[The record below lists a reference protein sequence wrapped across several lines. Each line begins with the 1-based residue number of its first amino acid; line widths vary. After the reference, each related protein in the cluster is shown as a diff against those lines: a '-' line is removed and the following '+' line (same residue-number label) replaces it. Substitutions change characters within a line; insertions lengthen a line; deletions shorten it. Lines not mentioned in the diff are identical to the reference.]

1 MTSKIVLIG
10 KLQEYQSYFNLINS
24 QIRNES
30 ITIVGMVLEGTQYK
44 SLDNIPV
51 YTSLSQV
58 KDLKFDYFVLLNEDE
73 EYFKTIPA
81 EGFIQKTI
89 PIRVFEIPYFNFSKY
104 QQILENPPSIICR
117 HCWGG
122 LLYHTLGLQFRSPF
136 INMFIMEADFNKL
149 AKNFNHYMQQ
159 ELVFLKEGHD
169 PILNH
174 NYPIVKLDDITI
186 YFNHYT
192 SFEEA
197 KTKWEER
204 KKRINYDNL
213 FFETTTEEKN
223 LALEFNSLQLP
234 RKICFTRFNIDSPY
248 IVNCQDLLLESQKGQ
263 LGMFVNGTATGE
275 IPFFDILEL
284 LLNDNFDSRIM
295 MPEVNDN
302 ERAFNHYKTT
312 KMYKLEHDRFAGL
325 DDTVPWELDDK
336 LEAYNYI
343 DKLGISHPK
352 VLYKLDNMDDF
363 KRLIREN
370 RLPDNFCLKISNRS
384 SCIGIML
391 LHKIGEDL
399 YFDDLS
405 SKSYS
410 IDDIVNYQS
419 QLNKRKS
426 EKANQTYY
434 FVEEKV
440 DNFVS
445 DMDIPVDYK
454 VFCFNG
460 VPKLIFQINR
470 NVNHY
475 TISLFDGNF
484 IPLREGRDWFINPEM
499 ASLGVPV
506 VPPSAY
512 EILDQSMKI
521 SKEIGDKYVRIDWF
535 DNGEE
540 PVFGEFTFITGAT
553 FVGMFTLSEEIL
565 KNMDTSLSQEY
576 YTDYVEKGYRINC
589 NELQEVLDTSLD
601 FKSCEYFA
609 LLKKCSIGN
618 LEAIEEMGKYFE
630 SLAVNEGD
638 AVKRRL
644 YQHLEICWYET
655 LLNYKELTTE
665 KLCRSIHAGKG
676 FIFLKTQYYPQR
688 ILEAKNA
695 LYDTG
700 VKSDWY
706 KIRWAQFILDFGVD
720 DEEILKSKEL
730 VKKYSEDGM
739 DYAVAV
745 KNKYNI

>member
-1 MTSKIVLIG
+1 MSSKIVLIG
-10 KLQEYQSYFNLINS
+10 KLHEYQSNFNLINS
-24 QIRNES
+24 QIKNES
-30 ITIVGMVLEGTQYK
+30 ITVVGMILEGTLYK

-51 YTSLSQV
+51 YNSLSQI
-58 KDLKFDYFVLLNEDE
+58 KDLKFDYFVLLNDDKQ
-73 EYFKTIPA
+73 YYNTILVT
-81 EGFIQKTI
+81 GYKQKII
-89 PIRVFEIPYFNFSKY
+89 PIRVFQIPYFNFSKY

-122 LLYHTLGLQFRSPF
+122 LLYHTLGLQFQSPF
-136 INMFIMEADFNKL
+136 INMFIRDTDFNKL

-159 ELVFLKEGHD
+159 ELVFHKQGHD

-186 YFNHYT
+186 YFNHYA

-197 KTKWEER
+197 RSKWEER

-223 LALEFNSLQLP
+223 VALEFNSIQLP
-234 RKICFTRFNIDSPY
+234 RKICFTRFNINSPY
-248 IVNCQDLLLESQKGQ
+248 IVNCQDLLLEKYKGQ
-263 LGMFVNGTATGE
+263 LGMLVNGTATGE
-275 IPFFDILEL
+275 IPLFNILEL
-284 LLNDNFDSRIM
+284 LLDDKYDSRIM
-295 MPEVNDN
+295 MPELTDN
-302 ERAFNHYKTT
+302 ERAYNHYKTT

-336 LEAYNYI
+336 IEAYNYI
-343 DKLGISHPK
+343 DKLGITHPK

-363 KRLIREN
+363 KRLVNEN
-370 RLPDNFCLKISNRS
+370 KLPDNFCLKVSNRA

-391 LHKIGEDL
+391 LHKIGTDL

-410 IDDIVNYQS
+410 LNDIVNHQIK
-419 QLNKRKS
+419 LDKEKS
-426 EKANQTYY
+426 EKTIQTYY
-434 FVEEKV
+434 FIEEIV
-440 DNFVS
+440 DNFVR
-445 DMDIPVDYK
+445 DMAIPIDYK

-484 IPLREGRDWFINPEM
+484 IPLKEGRDWFINPEL
-499 ASLGVPV
+499 ATIGVPI

-521 SKEIGDKYVRIDWF
+521 SEQIGDKYIRIDWF
-535 DNGEE
+535 DNGRE

-553 FVGMFTLSEEIL
+553 FIGMFTLSEEIL
-565 KNMDTSLSQEY
+565 KNMDTSLSQPY
-576 YTDYVEKGYRINC
+576 STDYIEKGYRINS
-589 NELQEVLDTSLD
+589 NELQKVFNRRLD
-601 FKSCEYFA
+601 FKTREYFT

-618 LEAIEEMGKYFE
+618 VEAIEEMGKYFE
-630 SLAVNEGD
+630 KLAIHEED
-638 AVKRRL
+638 AIRRRL

-655 LLNYKELTTE
+655 LLKYKELMTE

-676 FIFLKTQYYPQR
+676 FVFLKTQYYPQR
-688 ILEAKNA
+688 LEEAKNS
-695 LYDTG
+695 LYETAQ
-700 VKSDWY
+700 KSDWY
-706 KIRWAQFILDFGVD
+706 KIRWAQFILDCGD
-720 DEEILKSKEL
+720 NEEEIIKSKQL
-730 VKKYSEDGM
+730 VEKYSQMGM

-745 KNKYNI
+745 KNKYKI